1 MQLFYT
7 PDISLP
13 IYTLPEEESAHC
25 LKVLRL
31 GHGDEIHL
39 TDGLGNMYR
48 AIIEEPHPKHCT
60 VRITDRQEGFGR
72 RSYGLTVAI
81 APTKN
86 TDRYEWFLEKATETG
101 IDRII
106 PIECR
111 HSERRTLRRDRG
123 ERVITSAVKQSLKA
137 YMPQLDDLTDINDV
151 ISMSFD
157 GQRFIAHC
165 RDTEAKPY
173 LGDILAKGGNTLILI
188 GPEGDFSDDEIASAR
203 TAGFTEISLGESRL
217 RTETAA
223 LAAVTV
229 TACINSMRER

>member
-86 TDRYEWFLEKATETG
+86 
-101 IDRII
+101 
-106 PIECR
+106 P
-111 HSERRTLRRDRG
+111 
-123 ERVITSAVKQSLKA
+123 
-137 YMPQLDDLTDINDV
+137 
-151 ISMSFD
+151 
-157 GQRFIAHC
+157 
-165 RDTEAKPY
+165 
-173 LGDILAKGGNTLILI
+173 
-188 GPEGDFSDDEIASAR
+188 
-203 TAGFTEISLGESRL
+203 
-217 RTETAA
+217 
-223 LAAVTV
+223 
-229 TACINSMRER
+229 